1 MEGWTLNNKY
11 PLSSSE
17 IGTLWLTYQEKT
29 MILRVLEYFM
39 EKSDDQQAKNIMG
52 GLWQEL
58 NHFVTKMEGI
68 FEQEGV
74 AIPKGFTEND
84 VNLQAPKLYDN
95 GFDIMFLRILKEV
108 SMGMYTLNMNM
119 AYRDDVMSIYEG
131 LTSTTQK
138 VYKLSTHYL
147 LEKGIL
153 TLPPLVEKPKTAEF
167 IKDESYLDG
176 FPFFKGSRALN
187 DIEIGNLHHGIET
200 NNIGMLLVTGFAQ
213 CSATPEI
220 KDYFLKGKKLAK
232 KQIETFEKLLLDSNV
247 QFSAGAGGTVTSSA
261 AAPFSEK
268 LMMFCVYLLNG
279 FGLVGSSFGTIFS
292 LRSDLSLKTALIGK
306 DIFFY
311 ATEGIKLMIEN
322 GWFEEPPE

>member
-1 MEGWTLNNKY
+1 MNNKY

-153 TLPPLVEKPKTAEF
+153 TLPPLVEKPKRPSLLKMNPILTAF
-167 IKDESYLDG
+167 
-176 FPFFKGSRALN
+176 R
-187 DIEIGNLHHGIET
+187 
-200 NNIGMLLVTGFAQ
+200 
-213 CSATPEI
+213 
-220 KDYFLKGKKLAK
+220 FLK
-232 KQIETFEKLLLDSNV
+232 
-247 QFSAGAGGTVTSSA
+247 A
-261 AAPFSEK
+261 AAH
-268 LMMFCVYLLNG
+268 
-279 FGLVGSSFGTIFS
+279 
-292 LRSDLSLKTALIGK
+292 
-306 DIFFY
+306 
-311 ATEGIKLMIEN
+311 
-322 GWFEEPPE
+322 

>member
-1 MEGWTLNNKY
+1 MNNKY

-68 FEQEGV
+68 VEQEGV

-176 FPFFKGSRALN
+176 FPFFKDSRALN
-187 DIEIGNLHHGIET
+187 DIEIGNLHHCIET